1 MPDNI
6 QKNPW
11 TILSSEEKYDNPWI
25 RVTEYQVLNPAGK
38 PGIYGKVHYKYQAV
52 GVVPYE
58 DGHIWMVGQY
68 RFTLNQY
75 SWELPEGGGDPKE
88 GSLKAA
94 QRELKEETGL
104 EAAHYETLFE
114 LHTSNSVTD
123 EWGIV
128 YLATGLN
135 KGEAQPEDTEE
146 LQVKKISLEQAF
158 EEVEAGRITD
168 SLTVAA
174 IYKMMVLKLQGKLE

>member
-1 MPDNI
+1 MSDHT
-6 QKNPW
+6 QRNPW

-25 RVTEYQVLNPAGK
+25 TVTEHQVLNPAGN
-38 PGIYGKVHYKYQAV
+38 PGIYGMVHFKNQAV

-58 DGHIWMVGQY
+58 DGYIWMVGQY

-75 SWELPEGGGDPKE
+75 SWELPEGEGDPEE
-88 GSLKAA
+88 GPLAA
-94 QRELKEETGL
+94 AIRELKEETGL
-104 EAAHYETLFE
+104 VADHYKPLLE

-128 YLATGLN
+128 YLATGLS
-135 KGEAQPEDTEE
+135 KGEAEPEDTEE
-146 LQVKKISLEQAF
+146 LLVRKISLEEAC
-158 EEVEAGRITD
+158 EELEAGKITD

-174 IYKMMVLKLQGKLE
+174 LYKMMVLKLQGKL